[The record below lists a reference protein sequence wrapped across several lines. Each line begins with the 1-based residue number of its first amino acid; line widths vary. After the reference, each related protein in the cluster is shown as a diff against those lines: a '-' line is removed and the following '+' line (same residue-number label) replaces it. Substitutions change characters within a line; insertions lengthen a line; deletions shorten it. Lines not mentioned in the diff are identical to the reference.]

1 MMYRNLAE
9 AGLRGPVSVLV
20 EERADK
26 HGLNAEVSEFDGSGN
41 LIKYKQRHSSGREY
55 VHDFA
60 WAASRIEL
68 CRHEDGGR
76 TEVVDARGA
85 PGWRP
90 PVPGLAFTAMDEGT
104 IETTFSS
111 EGVPVRTVTRRNGEE
126 LNVVG
131 YRTDDR
137 GRIVEVIESN
147 GTAPPEW
154 ARALGSRGGSSSFVL
169 EPGSIPESIGVQ
181 GLETMLTPGA
191 ERSRHQYRYDDAGRL
206 LEHIK
211 YFAGRPRSRTTYE
224 YNEHGDLTS
233 SQSDDT
239 GPVPIRIE
247 YEYDARGNWIS
258 KVVHHGDGSDHY
270 RRVITYIE

>member
-1 MMYRNLAE
+1 
-9 AGLRGPVSVLV
+9 
-20 EERADK
+20 
-26 HGLNAEVSEFDGSGN
+26 
-41 LIKYKQRHSSGREY
+41 
-55 VHDFA
+55 
-60 WAASRIEL
+60 
-68 CRHEDGGR
+68 
-76 TEVVDARGA
+76 
-85 PGWRP
+85 
-90 PVPGLAFTAMDEGT
+90 
-104 IETTFSS
+104 
-111 EGVPVRTVTRRNGEE
+111 
-126 LNVVG
+126 
-131 YRTDDR
+131 
-137 GRIVEVIESN
+137 
-147 GTAPPEW
+147 
-154 ARALGSRGGSSSFVL
+154 
-169 EPGSIPESIGVQ
+169 
-181 GLETMLTPGA
+181 MLTPGA